1 MRDSAIQTE
10 LQGMLESFSDPAAIL
25 SLDYL
30 VLAGNSRYLREFGDR
45 LKSSKN
51 IHCYEISHHYS
62 APCDQAGEDCPVRLA
77 RESGQAARMLHLH
90 HTDQGEVHVDVEI
103 HPLFDKQGKI
113 HYYLEV
119 MRYSRLASLDTSAGP
134 LLGRSTAFNKVLEMV
149 ERVAPSEASVML
161 LGESGTGKEMIAS
174 AIHKASMHAA
184 GPFVPVE
191 CSGLT
196 ETLFES
202 ELFGHEKG
210 AFTGAVS
217 RKVGLVEVARGG
229 TLFLDEIG
237 DVPLTLQVKLLRL
250 LETGTYRRVGGIDA
264 QKADFRLICATHRDL
279 IHMVDNGEFRQDMYY
294 RINTFP
300 IELPPL
306 RKRLDDLPLLV
317 ENLLQRFAPERDI
330 KLSRETINCLRS
342 YSFPGNIR
350 ELRNLIER
358 ALLLADGNL
367 ILPEHLPPE
376 CRASVNGQAA
386 PTPYPEGLVSLEQA
400 EARYL
405 RWATTRFQGEKRKLA
420 DKLGVSE
427 RTLYRKLSELGL
439 TSTTE

>member
-1 MRDSAIQTE
+1 MNGNEIHSEIK
-10 LQGMLESFSDPAAIL
+10 GMLEGFSDPAAIL
-25 SLDYL
+25 SLDYR
-30 VLAGNSRYLREFGDR
+30 VLAGNNRYMSEFGDR

-77 RESGQAARMLHLH
+77 RDSGQAARMLHLH
-90 HTDQGEVHVDVEI
+90 HTARGQEHIDVEI
-103 HPLFDKQGKI
+103 YPLFDDQGMI
-113 HYYLEV
+113 RYYMEV
-119 MRYSRLASLDTSAGP
+119 MRFSRLVNLDTSAGP

-161 LGESGTGKEMIAS
+161 LGESGTGKELIAS
-174 AIHKASMHAA
+174 AIHEASMHAA

-217 RKVGLVEVARGG
+217 RKIGLVEVARGG

-237 DVPLTLQVKLLRL
+237 DVPLSLQVKLLRL

-279 IHMVDNGEFRQDMYY
+279 MHMVDRGEFRQDMYY

-317 ENLLQRFAPERDI
+317 DNLLQRFSPGREI
-330 KLSRETINCLRS
+330 ELSREAMNCLRS

-350 ELRNLIER
+350 ELRNIIER
-358 ALLLADGNL
+358 ALLLVDGNL
-367 ILPEHLPPE
+367 IMPEHLPPE
-376 CRASVNGQAA
+376 CQASANGIAA
-386 PTPYPEGLVSLEQA
+386 PTPFPEGLVSLEQA

-420 DKLGVSE
+420 ERLGVSE

-439 TSTTE
+439 TSPNE

>member
-1 MRDSAIQTE
+1 MK
-10 LQGMLESFSDPAAIL
+10 GMLEGFSDPAAIL
-25 SLDYL
+25 SPDYR
-30 VLAGNSRYLREFGDR
+30 VLAGNSRYMSEFGDR
-45 LKSSKN
+45 LKSAKN
-51 IHCYEISHHYS
+51 VHCYEISHHYS

-77 RESGQAARMLHLH
+77 RDSGQAARMLHLH
-90 HTDQGEVHVDVEI
+90 HTHRGEEHIDVEI
-103 HPLFDKQGKI
+103 YPLFDDQGMI
-113 HYYLEV
+113 RYYMEV
-119 MRYSRLASLDTSAGP
+119 MRCSRLTSIDTSTGP

-161 LGESGTGKEMIAS
+161 LGESGTGKEVIAS
-174 AIHKASMHAA
+174 AIHEASMHAA

-217 RKVGLVEVARGG
+217 SKVGLVEVARGG
-229 TLFLDEIG
+229 TMFLDEIG

-279 IHMVDNGEFRQDMYY
+279 RRMVDDSEFRQDLYY

-300 IELPPL
+300 IDLPPL

-317 ENLLQRFAPERDI
+317 DNLLYRFSPGREI
-330 KLSRETINCLRS
+330 KLSREAMNCLRN

-376 CRASVNGQAA
+376 CRASEQAA
-386 PTPYPEGLVSLEQA
+386 PTPFPEGLVSLEQA

-405 RWATTRFQGEKRKLA
+405 RWATTRFQGEKKKLA
-420 DKLGVSE
+420 DRLGVSE

-439 TSTTE
+439 KSPSG